1 MAKCWREQPF
11 PLQIFRCFSACSS
24 HIQSIYLNHI
34 RTKASTP
41 FNLPFLLSLCE
52 THVGAQRYT
61 IVSQNDV
68 LTGVKRNFLAFL
80 AVYTSSIFTWK
91 FKLFAPCKLCL
102 TIHLCIKKKE
112 CLNTFQSPPQPSFVQ
127 IPCKNWKFF
136 CKLFLIFWLLHNIFR
151 LVILISLVFIFDNV
165 KQ

>member
-102 TIHLCIKKKE
+102 TIHLCIKKK
-112 CLNTFQSPPQPSFVQ
+112 NVWTPFNHHHSHHSF
-127 IPCKNWKFF
+127 KFHAKIGSF
-136 CKLFLIFWLLHNIFR
+136 FANFF
-151 LVILISLVFIFDNV
+151 
-165 KQ
+165 